1 MRPTP
6 MCPGLALTL
15 AVASSTS
22 ATAEPA
28 TYLFDTV
35 HSQVHASA
43 SHLGFSNST
52 ARFPITRGRLVF
64 DPADWS
70 GASVEATIDA
80 TGLDFGD
87 ATWNEHMRA
96 AQFFNTAE
104 FPKLTFRSTKA
115 GGSGNRGTAEGELT
129 MLGQAHPVVLDVTF
143 NQLADHAFSKKPT
156 IGFSATASLK
166 RSAWGMDAYV
176 PNIGDEVTIRI
187 EVEAA
192 RAD

>member
-1 MRPTP
+1 MHKRIVLSV
-6 MCPGLALTL
+6 LAALL
-15 AVASSTS
+15 AIPS
-22 ATAEPA
+22 AALAEPA
-28 TYLFDTV
+28 TYVFDTV

-52 ARFPITRGRLVF
+52 ARFPITEGTLVF

-70 GASVEATIDA
+70 TASVEATIDA
-80 TGLDFGD
+80 AGLDFGD

-115 GGSGNRGTAEGELT
+115 SGSGNRGTVEGELT
-129 MLGQAHPVVLDVTF
+129 MLGQSHPVVLDVTF
-143 NQLADHAFSKKPT
+143 NRLADNPFSKKPT
-156 IGFSATASLK
+156 VGFSATASLK
-166 RSAWGMDAYV
+166 RSEWGMAAYV
-176 PNIGDEVTIRI
+176 PNVGDEVTLRI
-187 EVEAA
+187 EVEAG

>member
-1 MRPTP
+1 MRPTLDP
-6 MCPGLALTL
+6 LRLVLAF
-15 AVASSTS
+15 AFAAPPVAF
-22 ATAEPA
+22 AEPA

-52 ARFPITRGRLVF
+52 ARFPISEGKLVF

-70 GASVEATIDA
+70 RASVEATIDA

-104 FPKLTFRSTKA
+104 FPKITFRSTKVS
-115 GGSGNRGTAEGELT
+115 GSGDRGTVEGELL
-129 MLGQAHPVVLDVTF
+129 MLGQSHPVVLDVTF
-143 NQLADHAFSKKPT
+143 NKLADNPFSKKPT
-156 IGFSATASLK
+156 VGFSATASLK
-166 RSAWGMDAYV
+166 RSEWGMTAYV
-176 PNIGDEVTIRI
+176 PSVGDEVTIRI
-187 EVEAA
+187 EVEAS

>member
-1 MRPTP
+1 MRPTLDP
-6 MCPGLALTL
+6 LRLVLAFAFAAPPA
-15 AVASSTS
+15 AV
-22 ATAEPA
+22 AEPA

-52 ARFPITRGRLVF
+52 ARFPISEGKLVF

-70 GASVEATIDA
+70 RASVEATIDA

-104 FPKLTFRSTKA
+104 FPKITFRSTKVS
-115 GGSGNRGTAEGELT
+115 GSGDRGTVEGELL
-129 MLGQAHPVVLDVTF
+129 MLGQSHPVVLDVTF
-143 NQLADHAFSKKPT
+143 NKLADNPFSKKPT
-156 IGFSATASLK
+156 VGFSATASLK
-166 RSAWGMDAYV
+166 RSEWGMTAYV
-176 PNIGDEVTIRI
+176 PSVGDEVTIRI
-187 EVEAA
+187 EVEAS